1 MSEDPR
7 RSIRALLELQ
17 ETGKDR
23 FTAPTPAEGPPR
35 LFGGQV
41 AAQALRAA
49 CATVEEARPV
59 HSLHSYFIRPGRPDS
74 AMELVVERTR
84 DGRSFTTRHVTA
96 LQEDKAI
103 FTLTASFHAPEEG
116 TDWQL
121 PAPEAERPT
130 DAARHSPSEPFAT
143 FWRDSF
149 FLIQSLS
156 GSSQR
161 PLLHPAWI
169 RLAEDIG
176 DDPVLQACALT
187 YVSDMAVVF
196 AARAPADR
204 IGFGGGGASLD
215 HSVWFHR
222 PFDIRRWL
230 LFSVDAVTNYGARG
244 LARGTFHTEDGALV
258 ASLAQEGLLR
268 PTGGPRWPADIEA
281 QMRAQMEAGTAP

>member
-1 MSEDPR
+1 MSDLPR
-7 RSIRALLELQ
+7 RSMRDLLELS
-17 ETGKDR
+17 ETAQDR

-49 CATVEEARPV
+49 CATVEPDRPV

-74 AMELVVERTR
+74 VMELVVERTR

-103 FTLTASFHAPEEG
+103 FTLTASFHVPEEG

-121 PAPEAERPT
+121 PGPDVAGPDPVEPR
-130 DAARHSPSEPFAT
+130 SLGQPFAT
-143 FWRDSF
+143 FWQGSP
-149 FLIQSLS
+149 FLIQSIWGPS
-156 GSSQR
+156 DR

-169 RLAEDIG
+169 RLTEDIG

-187 YVSDMAVVF
+187 YVSDMATIF

-204 IGFGGGGASLD
+204 ASFRGGGASLD

-222 PFDIRRWL
+222 PFDIRQWL
-230 LFSVDAVTNYGARG
+230 LFSVDSVSNFGARG
-244 LARGTFHTEDGALV
+244 LALGTFHTEGGALV

-268 PTGGPRWPADIEA
+268 PTGGPGWPAEPPA
-281 QMRAQMEAGTAP
+281 EEPAP

>member
-7 RSIRALLELQ
+7 RSIRALLELH
-17 ETGKDR
+17 ETAPDR

-49 CATVEEARPV
+49 CATVDGARPV
-59 HSLHSYFIRPGRPDS
+59 HSLHSYFIRPGRPD
-74 AMELVVERTR
+74 AVMELAVERTR

-96 LQEDKAI
+96 IQEDKAI

-121 PAPEAERPT
+121 PPPDTLGPTAAAPRPVG
-130 DAARHSPSEPFAT
+130 EPVAT
-143 FWRDSF
+143 FWRDSL

-156 GSSQR
+156 GSTGR
-161 PLLHPAWI
+161 PMLHPAWV
-169 RLAEDIG
+169 RLAEPIG

-196 AARAPADR
+196 SARAPADR
-204 IGFGGGGASLD
+204 TGFGGGGASLD

-222 PFDIRRWL
+222 PFDVRQWL
-230 LFSVDAVTNYGARG
+230 LFSVDAVSNYGSRG
-244 LARGTFHTEDGALV
+244 LALGTFHTEAGALV
-258 ASLAQEGLLR
+258 ASIAQEGLLR
-268 PTGGPRWPADIEA
+268 PTGGPRWP
-281 QMRAQMEAGTAP
+281 TPAPAEGRDH

>member
-1 MSEDPR
+1 MSDPPR
-7 RSIRALLELQ
+7 RSLRDLLELT
-17 ETGKDR
+17 ETAEDR

-49 CATVEEARPV
+49 CATVEAGRPV
-59 HSLHSYFIRPGRPDS
+59 HSLHSYFIRPSRPDS
-74 AMELVVERTR
+74 VMELVVERTR

-103 FTLTASFHAPEEG
+103 FTLTASFHVPEEG

-121 PAPEAERPT
+121 PGPDVAGPDPVEAR
-130 DAARHSPSEPFAT
+130 SLGQPFAT
-143 FWRDSF
+143 FWQGSP
-149 FLIQSLS
+149 FLVKSIW
-156 GSSQR
+156 GPCDR
-161 PLLHPAWI
+161 PLLPPAWI
-169 RLAEDIG
+169 RLTEDIG

-187 YVSDMAVVF
+187 YVSDMATIF

-204 IGFGGGGASLD
+204 VSFRGGGASLD

-222 PFDIRRWL
+222 PFDIRQWL
-230 LFSVDAVTNYGARG
+230 LFSADSVSNFGARG
-244 LARGTFHTEDGALV
+244 LALGTFHAEDGSLV

-268 PTGGPRWPADIEA
+268 PTGGPAWPPEQAAE
-281 QMRAQMEAGTAP
+281 EPAP

>member
-1 MSEDPR
+1 MSDDPR
-7 RSIRALLELQ
+7 RSMRDLLELQ
-17 ETGKDR
+17 ETAKDR

-49 CATVEEARPV
+49 CATVEDGRPV

-121 PAPEAERPT
+121 PAPEAARPP
-130 DAARHSPSEPFAT
+130 DAADRSLGEPFAT
-143 FWRDSF
+143 FWRDSP

-156 GSSQR
+156 GSTQR

-169 RLAEDIG
+169 RLTEEIG
-176 DDPVLQACALT
+176 DDPVLHACALT

-196 AARAPADR
+196 AARAPVDR
-204 IGFGGGGASLD
+204 TGFGVGGASLD

-230 LFSVDAVTNYGARG
+230 LFSVEAVSNYGARG
-244 LARGTFHTEDGALV
+244 LARGTFHTEDGTLV

-268 PTGGPRWPADIEA
+268 PTGGPRWPAELGA
-281 QMRAQMEAGTAP
+281 ETAP

>member
-1 MSEDPR
+1 MTDDAR
-7 RSIRALLELQ
+7 RSMRDLLELR
-17 ETGKDR
+17 ETAKDR

-49 CATVEEARPV
+49 CATVEDGRPV

-121 PAPEAERPT
+121 PGPEPARPP
-130 DAARHSPSEPFAT
+130 DAADRSLGEPFAT
-143 FWRDSF
+143 FWRDSP

-156 GSSQR
+156 GSTQR

-169 RLAEDIG
+169 RLTEEIG
-176 DDPVLQACALT
+176 DDPVLHACALT

-204 IGFGGGGASLD
+204 SGFGGGGASLD

-230 LFSVDAVTNYGARG
+230 LFSVDAVSNYGARG
-244 LARGTFHTEDGALV
+244 LARGTFHSEDGTLV

-268 PTGGPRWPADIEA
+268 PTGGPRWPAE
-281 QMRAQMEAGTAP
+281 MGTETAP

>member
-1 MSEDPR
+1 MADDPR
-7 RSIRALLELQ
+7 RSIRALLELHQ
-17 ETGKDR
+17 SAPDR

-121 PAPEAERPT
+121 PAPEADRPT
-130 DAARHSPSEPFAT
+130 DAAGHSPSEPFAT

-156 GSSQR
+156 GSAQR

-176 DDPVLQACALT
+176 EDPVLQACALT

-196 AARAPADR
+196 AARAPVDR
-204 IGFGGGGASLD
+204 AGFGGGGASLD

-230 LFSVDAVTNYGARG
+230 LFSVDAVSNYGARG
-244 LARGTFHTEDGALV
+244 LARGTFHTEDGTLV

-268 PTGGPRWPADIEA
+268 PTGGPRWPAEPGAEA
-281 QMRAQMEAGTAP
+281 APRRA